1 MSIRTAAP
9 EGVDNEVQRKLLEQL
24 AHERK
29 MSTKSY
35 AGYPYNY
42 PYSGV
47 WAFRNEIWI
56 KGKKVASVAF
66 YQSQTE
72 MVPIKQYIFGGNIG
86 SIYSCI
92 NDRKFYQNFLD
103 LMGNEFVFVGD
114 IVGHYLGR

>member
-1 MSIRTAAP
+1 MVSDLCKHNEIPVVYSKNEWNDWKMSIRTAAP

-72 MVPIKQYIFGGNIG
+72 MGPIQRYKIG
-86 SIYSCI
+86 REHVR
-92 NDRKFYQNFLD
+92 NT
-103 LMGNEFVFVGD
+103 
-114 IVGHYLGR
+114 